1 VVRLAEDLT
10 MPALPYVFSPPAR
23 SLGAGPP
30 VVEPRVVEQQVVAVV
45 RREVHELME
54 QRPALAS
61 FSRGDYVQI
70 ADQVYST
77 LVRRLVAER
86 ERLGLRG

>member
-1 VVRLAEDLT
+1 
-10 MPALPYVFSPPAR
+10 
-23 SLGAGPP
+23 
-30 VVEPRVVEQQVVAVV
+30 
-45 RREVHELME
+45 ME
-54 QRPALAS
+54 QRPLSS